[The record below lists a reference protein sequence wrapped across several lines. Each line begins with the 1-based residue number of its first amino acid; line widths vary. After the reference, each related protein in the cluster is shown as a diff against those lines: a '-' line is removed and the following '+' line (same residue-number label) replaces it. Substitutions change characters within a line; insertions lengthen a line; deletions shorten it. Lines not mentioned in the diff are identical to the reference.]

1 MSLFGSAFSVGSRVG
16 AGEDDRSLV
25 ILAHG
30 LDVLLFEHSSLSAEA
45 DENVRLGSLNHC
57 Q

>member
-25 ILAHG
+25 ILTHG

-57 Q
+57 E